1 MKTVLL
7 AAALALA
14 LAAAAGAFERFPIEP
29 SAIGGVKVGA
39 TAAQAKAKLGAARV
53 DHLEGG
59 LMRFVFAK
67 ARTEVY
73 FREGGTNALGV
84 VTWNKAFRTAAGLGP
99 CSRVA
104 DLRAAYA
111 GKLKPFRFGGV
122 VVAYR
127 LGNLMFTAEGA
138 RLGDVMLS
146 AGGLTAY
153 VALNAT
159 ECR

>member
-1 MKTVLL
+1 MKTLPL
-7 AAALALA
+7 AAVLALA
-14 LAAAAGAFERFPIEP
+14 LAAAAGAVERFPIEP
-29 SAIGGVKVGA
+29 GAIGGVQVGA

-59 LMRFVFAK
+59 LLRLVFAK

-73 FREGGTNALGV
+73 FKEGGTKALGV
-84 VTWNKAFRTAAGLGP
+84 VTWNKGYRTAAGLGP
-99 CSRVA
+99 CSPVA
-104 DLRAAYA
+104 DLKAAYA
-111 GKLKPFRFGGV
+111 GKLKPFKAGGA

-127 LGNLMFTAEGA
+127 LGNLTFTAEGKTV
-138 RLGDVMLS
+138 GDVMLS
-146 AGGLTAY
+146 TGGLTAF

>member
-14 LAAAAGAFERFPIEP
+14 LAAPAAAVERYPIEP

-59 LMRFVFAK
+59 LMRLVFAK

-73 FREGGTNALGV
+73 FKEGGTKALGV
-84 VTWNKAFRTAAGLGP
+84 VTWNKGYATAAGIGP
-99 CSRVA
+99 CSPVA
-104 DLRAAYA
+104 DLKAAYA
-111 GKLKPFRFGGV
+111 GKVKPFKSGGA

-127 LGNLMFTAEGA
+127 FGNLTFTAEGKTVGA
-138 RLGDVMLS
+138 VMLS
-146 AGGLTAY
+146 AGGLSPF